1 MGSQL
6 SKKSESKSQLNTTQ
20 LKSTSDSNSLSK
32 TSDANRRKSSVDS
45 DITPNY
51 ITSTSIKP
59 IGSNSLSQ
67 TNSVANWRQQSLQ
80 QSLGARTHTKTIAIP
95 SEIVVVSEGSLN
107 QDNQTITFPPL
118 FKPII
123 PIGYESLSLSY
134 PQINSQY
141 VIDLGLIVEEEL
153 RTKAELVSKEQ
164 NKLIDRIKDIDLIA
178 SHICGQFVNERQR
191 RLNKVFENCSK
202 IEEIN
207 SLIEKCENDINKCS
221 KSLEKLNNYLPQ
233 SLCLEKFEFH

>member
-6 SKKSESKSQLNTTQ
+6 SKKSESQTKPQLITTQ
-20 LKSTSDSNSLSK
+20 LKSTSDSNSLSNAL
-32 TSDANRRKSSVDS
+32 DANRRKSSVDS

-67 TNSVANWRQQSLQ
+67 TNSVSNWRQQSL
-80 QSLGARTHTKTIAIP
+80 SARTQTKTIAIP
-95 SEIVVVSEGSLN
+95 SEIVVVSEGSAT
-107 QDNQTITFPPL
+107 QENQTISFPPL

-141 VIDLGLIVEEEL
+141 VIDLGLIIEEEL
-153 RTKAELVSKEQ
+153 RTKAELVAKEQ

-207 SLIEKCENDINKCS
+207 CLIEKCENDINKCS

-233 SLCLEKFEFH
+233 SLCLEKFEFN

>member
-1 MGSQL
+1 L
-6 SKKSESKSQLNTTQ
+6 SN
-20 LKSTSDSNSLSK
+20 

-67 TNSVANWRQQSLQ
+67 TNSASNWRQQSV
-80 QSLGARTHTKTIAIP
+80 GARTQTKTITIP
-95 SEIVVVSEGSLN
+95 SEIVVVSEGSVT
-107 QDNQTITFPPL
+107 QDSQTITFPPV

-134 PQINSQY
+134 PQINSQH
-141 VIDLGLIVEEEL
+141 VIDLGLIIEQEL
-153 RTKAELVSKEQ
+153 RTKAELVAKEQ